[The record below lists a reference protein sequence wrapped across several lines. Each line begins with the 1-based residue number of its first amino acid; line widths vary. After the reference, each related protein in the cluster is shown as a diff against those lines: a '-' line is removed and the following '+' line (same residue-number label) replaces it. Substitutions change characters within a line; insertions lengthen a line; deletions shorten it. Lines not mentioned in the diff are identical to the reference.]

1 MIKEATLHRK
11 LNTSLAGRGNE
22 AWNVSACSTMLLQF
36 LMLISY
42 ITGPNFQFRCKRG
55 SAPGRRM
62 MLGVAI
68 SLNCGDFHLV
78 VAEVVPVCGSAE
90 FFFIV
95 FLI

>member
-42 ITGPNFQFRCKRG
+42 ITGPNLRFRCDKLDGAWGGSQSFEVLKCRG
-55 SAPGRRM
+55 
-62 MLGVAI
+62 L
-68 SLNCGDFHLV
+68 HLV
-78 VAEVVPVCGSAE
+78 VTVSMIQNVG
-90 FFFIV
+90 
-95 FLI
+95 